1 MTEEQLVTYITGY
14 CRHELSHA
22 ELLELKGWLEEN
34 AEHRQEFDHLMA
46 KYKTARRVGCWD
58 AIQEEKA
65 WNNITQQLLTTRKT
79 RIIRWW
85 RYAAVILIL
94 IGLGTVYYTL
104 HNDTA
109 CDDTYAMQFAPG
121 SRKAI
126 LRLSNGQEVNLTAD
140 TNCVLTEK
148 NGARITVGGQEHII
162 YDAEGSNRE
171 ELVYNTIIVPRG
183 GEYSLVLADG
193 SRVWLN
199 SETELTYPAVFSKQ
213 ERHLILK
220 GEAFFEVAQDTSRPF
235 IVESRHNRVEVLG
248 TRFNVSAYDD
258 LSPVKTT
265 LLQGCVKITNGHD
278 HLLLRPGEQAV
289 CSENGLE
296 SHPVDA
302 KMIASWVYGT
312 FEFENMTLAE
322 ITDQL
327 GRWYDV
333 DFLYENLA
341 LKAITFT
348 GAATRYKDLG
358 FMLSMLEQLSGVR
371 FIVTGKTIRVVE
383 K

>member
-1 MTEEQLVTYITGY
+1 MTDEQLVTYITGY
-14 CRHELSHA
+14 CKHELTQA
-22 ELLELKGWLEEN
+22 EWMELKVWLEEDE
-34 AEHRQEFDHLMA
+34 EHQREFDCLRA
-46 KYKTARRVGCWD
+46 QYEAGRRVGCWSS
-58 AIQEEKA
+58 IQEEKA
-65 WNNITQQLLTTRKT
+65 WENISQQLLPSRKAQ
-79 RIIRWW
+79 IRKLW

-94 IGLGTVYYTL
+94 VGIGTMFYTG
-104 HNDTA
+104 HRNTA
-109 CDDTYAMQFAPG
+109 TDDTCAMQFAPG
-121 SRKAI
+121 NRKAI
-126 LRLSNGQEVNLTAD
+126 LRLSNGQEVCLTAD
-140 TNCVLTEK
+140 TSCVLTEK
-148 NGARITVGGQEHII
+148 NGARIMVGGQELIT
-162 YDAEGSNRE
+162 YNAEGSNHE
-171 ELVYNTIIVPRG
+171 EPVYNTIIVPRG

-220 GEAFFEVAQDTSRPF
+220 GEAFFEVARDSSRPF

-248 TRFNVSAYDD
+248 TRFNVSAYDECS
-258 LSPVKTT
+258 LVKTT
-265 LLQGCVKITNGHD
+265 LLQGSVNISNGQD
-278 HLLLRPGEQAV
+278 QLKLRPGEQGI

-296 SHPVDA
+296 LHPVDA
-302 KMIASWVYGT
+302 KMIVSWVYGT
-312 FEFENMTLAE
+312 FEFENMPLGE

-333 DFLYENLA
+333 DFLYMNPT
-341 LKAITFT
+341 LKTITFT

-371 FIVTGKTIRVVE
+371 FIITGKTIRVVE

>member
-14 CRHELSHA
+14 CRHELTEA
-22 ELLELKGWLEEN
+22 EWMELDEWLEEDE
-34 AEHRQEFDHLMA
+34 AHRREFDCLMA
-46 KYKTARRVGCWD
+46 KYKVARRVGCWG

-85 RYAAVILIL
+85 RYAAVIFIL

-104 HNDTA
+104 NNDTA

-121 SRKAI
+121 CRKAI

-220 GEAFFEVAQDTSRPF
+220 GEAFFEVARDTSRPF

-265 LLQGCVKITNGHD
+265 LLQGSVKITNGHD
-278 HLLLRPGEQAV
+278 HLLLHPGEQAE
-289 CSENGLE
+289 CSENRLE

-371 FIVTGKTIRVVE
+371 FIITGKTIRVVD

>member
-34 AEHRQEFDHLMA
+34 AEHRQEFDHLME
-46 KYKTARRVGCWD
+46 KYKAARRVGCWD

-79 RIIRWW
+79 QIIRGW

-94 IGLGTVYYTL
+94 IGLGTVYYAL
-104 HNDTA
+104 HSDTA

-121 SRKAI
+121 CRKAI

-220 GEAFFEVAQDTSRPF
+220 GEAFFEVARDTSRPF

-258 LSPVKTT
+258 LSTVKTT
-265 LLQGCVKITNGHD
+265 LLQGSVKITNGHD

-333 DFLYENLA
+333 DFRYENTA

-371 FIVTGKTIRVVE
+371 FIVIGKTIRVVD

>member
-1 MTEEQLVTYITGY
+1 M
-14 CRHELSHA
+14 
-22 ELLELKGWLEEN
+22 
-34 AEHRQEFDHLMA
+34 
-46 KYKTARRVGCWD
+46 
-58 AIQEEKA
+58 
-65 WNNITQQLLTTRKT
+65 
-79 RIIRWW
+79 
-85 RYAAVILIL
+85 
-94 IGLGTVYYTL
+94 
-104 HNDTA
+104 
-109 CDDTYAMQFAPG
+109 
-121 SRKAI
+121 
-126 LRLSNGQEVNLTAD
+126 
-140 TNCVLTEK
+140 
-148 NGARITVGGQEHII
+148 
-162 YDAEGSNRE
+162 
-171 ELVYNTIIVPRG
+171 
-183 GEYSLVLADG
+183 
-193 SRVWLN
+193 WLN

-220 GEAFFEVAQDTSRPF
+220 GEAFFEVARDTSRPF

-265 LLQGCVKITNGHD
+265 LLQGSVKITNGHD
-278 HLLLRPGEQAV
+278 HLLLHPGEQAE
-289 CSENGLE
+289 CSENRLE

-312 FEFENMTLAE
+312 FEFENMPLAE

-333 DFLYENLA
+333 DFLYENTA

-371 FIVTGKTIRVVE
+371 FIITGKTIRVVD

>member
-46 KYKTARRVGCWD
+46 KYKAARRVGCWGS
-58 AIQEEKA
+58 IQEEKA
-65 WNNITQQLLTTRKT
+65 WNNISQQLLTTRKT
-79 RIIRWW
+79 QIIRWW

-94 IGLGTVYYTL
+94 IGLGTVYYAL
-104 HNDTA
+104 HSDTA
-109 CDDTYAMQFAPG
+109 CDDTYAMQFVPG
-121 SRKAI
+121 CRKAI
-126 LRLSNGQEVNLTAD
+126 LRLSNGQEVNLAAD

-220 GEAFFEVAQDTSRPF
+220 GEAFFEVARDTSRPF

-258 LSPVKTT
+258 LSTVKTT
-265 LLQGCVKITNGHD
+265 LLQGSVKITNGHD

-312 FEFENMTLAE
+312 FEFENMPLAE

-333 DFLYENLA
+333 DFRYENTA

-371 FIVTGKTIRVVE
+371 FIVTGKTIRVVD

>member
-14 CRHELSHA
+14 CRHELTEA
-22 ELLELKGWLEEN
+22 EWMELDEWLEEDE
-34 AEHRQEFDHLMA
+34 AHRREFDCLMA
-46 KYKTARRVGCWD
+46 KYKAARRVGCWG

-85 RYAAVILIL
+85 RYAAVIFIL

-104 HNDTA
+104 NNDTA

-121 SRKAI
+121 CHKAI

-220 GEAFFEVAQDTSRPF
+220 GEAFFEVARDTLRPF

-265 LLQGCVKITNGHD
+265 LLQGSVKITNGHD
-278 HLLLRPGEQAV
+278 HLLLHPGEQAE
-289 CSENGLE
+289 CSENRLE

-333 DFLYENLA
+333 DFLYENPV

-371 FIVTGKTIRVVE
+371 FIITGKTIRVVD